1 MQKMVMRV
9 LEQEPAIRQILS
21 ADQKTSHLVPSWQ
34 DVEVLSRVR
43 TDNPGRIRVE
53 IKPDLP
59 GLNSVS
65 ACLHL
70 TWIDTSRVHA
80 AVQGSVYSTSTRAS

>member
-1 MQKMVMRV
+1 MIEMEGK
-9 LEQEPAIRQILS
+9 S
-21 ADQKTSHLVPSWQ
+21 
-34 DVEVLSRVR
+34 SRVR

-65 ACLHL
+65 ARPHS
-70 TWIDTSRVHA
+70 TRIDASQVYA
-80 AVQGSVYSTSTRAS
+80 AVQGSVYSTSTSASWQSKSFSSAWALRERL